1 MLQRTETC
9 PSVKYN
15 WLLIVKNIL
24 LSLGF
29 GDVCYCQKSKHHK
42 LKTKDIL
49 KQRLTD
55 CFQQECDA
63 FFFLHFPQTA
73 F

>member
-1 MLQRTETC
+1 MVAYCKR
-9 PSVKYN
+9 
-15 WLLIVKNIL
+15 NIL

-55 CFQQECDA
+55 CFQQECGA
-63 FFFLHFPQTA
+63 FLHYPQNA
-73 F
+73 FWTDI

>member
-1 MLQRTETC
+1 MFGDFA
-9 PSVKYN
+9 
-15 WLLIVKNIL
+15 IVKSFDN
-24 LSLGF
+24 
-29 GDVCYCQKSKHHK
+29 SKHQQTPKMSFVMSFDSKHYK

-63 FFFLHFPQTA
+63 FLHYPQNA